1 MVIGMAKWGQWLR
14 YTGTRCPKCGRV
26 RLELYDNGKERC
38 EKCAWCPQENRYVED
53 EEFYDDEMAEASVL
67 QT

>member
-1 MVIGMAKWGQWLR
+1 MSKWEKWLG
-14 YTGTRCPKCGRV
+14 YAGTPCPNCGRY

-53 EEFYDDEMAEASVL
+53 EEIYFDEEYLPWTS
-67 QT
+67 

>member
-1 MVIGMAKWGQWLR
+1 MSGWGKWLHYSGNC
-14 YTGTRCPKCGRV
+14 CPSCGRV

-53 EEFYDDEMAEASVL
+53 DEIYPEEEDFYNA
-67 QT
+67 